1 MKAVALFFIF
11 GTFFYLFRFI
21 LKNNIKFVQTFKTN
35 IMSKE
40 ELLDFIRNQEREM
53 WQEYLELRQAFGPED
68 NGAKHSGTQWA
79 AVSSLLDKILDH
91 EENI

>member
-1 MKAVALFFIF
+1 
-11 GTFFYLFRFI
+11 
-21 LKNNIKFVQTFKTN
+21 
-35 IMSKE
+35 MSKE

-53 WQEYLELRQAFGPED
+53 WQEYLELRQAFGPDD
-68 NGAKHSGTQWA
+68 NGTKHSGTQWA